1 MFDVSGTLEQF
12 DVAALKRFSVIATPL
27 TEHGH
32 HLLRRGGAAL
42 LAAGSSRKDGCSVYG
57 REITHGY
64 HSRVLPAVEHLV
76 NGSVG
81 FKVNPIST
89 LLISFN
95 VIFQMN
101 DAGLRS
107 RVVPLVGFSYSF

>member
-1 MFDVSGTLEQF
+1 MLLSHGIWRKKQTAIRSERKGLNRVFDVSGTLEQF
-12 DVAALKRFSVIATPL
+12 DVAPLKRFSVIATPL

-64 HSRVLPAVEHLV
+64 HSRVLPAVEHLL

-81 FKVNPIST
+81 EMKYN
-89 LLISFN
+89 
-95 VIFQMN
+95 
-101 DAGLRS
+101 
-107 RVVPLVGFSYSF
+107 